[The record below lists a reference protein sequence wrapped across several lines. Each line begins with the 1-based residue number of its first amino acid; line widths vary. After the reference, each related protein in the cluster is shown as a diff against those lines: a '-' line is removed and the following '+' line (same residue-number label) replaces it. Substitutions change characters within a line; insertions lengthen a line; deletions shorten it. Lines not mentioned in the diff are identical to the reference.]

1 VNKRVS
7 RLGANIPLIK
17 KNFCPLTFI
26 DVPDKAYI
34 DAMLGVYEMN
44 RVELLKDL
52 FIWAYERSTREYV
65 VVRKSLADPEPFRL
79 RYRQQLHE
87 LVANIVRS
95 KQLEILQ
102 MIKQYTDE
110 NVPEDDR
117 AAFVE
122 LVQDEIKRLHPGIIA
137 RYRLRQ
143 SEFTAWQKARKLR
156 KNN

>member
-1 VNKRVS
+1 
-7 RLGANIPLIK
+7 
-17 KNFCPLTFI
+17 
-26 DVPDKAYI
+26 
-34 DAMLGVYEMN
+34 MLGVYEMN

-87 LVANIVRS
+87 LVANIVRG
-95 KQLEILQ
+95 KHLEILQ

-143 SEFTAWQKARKLR
+143 SEFMAWQKARKLR